1 MKLALVVLPVV
12 LLAACAGPAPSIRY
26 YQLAPVGAEV
36 PATGDKVIVVEPL
49 ASDAAYDDERI
60 VYRNGPYRL
69 DYYNYHRWS
78 SPPGALVGGY
88 LEKALGR
95 TGSFKAVV
103 RDQTTDAA
111 MIVGGHITA
120 LEEVDTDPKHWL
132 GRIAV
137 ELTLTDPK
145 TGGIVWTQSFEE
157 TEPMA
162 VQNPEGLARAISTA
176 LTRIATKAAPMIAEH
191 ANAPEATATK

>member
-1 MKLALVVLPVV
+1 MKLALVI
-12 LLAACAGPAPSIRY
+12 LLAACGGAAPQIRY
-26 YQLAPVGAEV
+26 YQLAPVGAAT
-36 PATGDKVIVVEPL
+36 PATGDKVIVVEAL

-78 SPPGALVGGY
+78 SPPGALVGNY
-88 LEKALGR
+88 LEKALAR

-120 LEEVDTDPKHWL
+120 IEEVDTDPKHWL

-145 TGGIVWTQSFEE
+145 SGGIVWSQSFEE
-157 TEPMA
+157 TEPL
-162 VQNPEGLARAISTA
+162 VEQNPEGLARAISIA
-176 LTRIATKAAPMIAEH
+176 LSRIATKAAPIIAER